1 MEPYSAGLLSL
12 LPPVLAVILAL
23 KTKEVYS
30 SLIFGII
37 AGSLIYCSN
46 SGGNPLVRPAAVTLE
61 ILSTK
66 FDLKIAIFCA
76 LLGALISVINASGGI
91 REYGKWARK
100 KLQTRRKAL
109 FSTMFLGILIFIDDY
124 FNCLTVGTVMKPVTD
139 AQKISREKL
148 AFIIDSTAAP
158 ICIIAPISS
167 WAVAVSSNL
176 TTKAAGE
183 NPFMIFLSCIP
194 WNFYAIFCLCFMMLI
209 IALDFDFGPMRRAE
223 LTHQEKL
230 AKGEEVQP
238 PVSVPED
245 CEVKSKPSGTVG
257 DILIPIGCL
266 IAATVLAMLST
277 GGFWK
282 EGEAYHEVA
291 LAMGNSDPSFSL
303 ILGALA
309 GLLAAFFK
317 YIPRRISTMAD
328 FMKHAVTG
336 AQNML
341 PAIIILMLAW
351 TLSGITREL
360 LEAPKFIAS
369 LVSADNGIA
378 VSLLP
383 AFAFMLAG
391 FLSFSIGTAWG
402 TFGILIP
409 IIISIFEAV
418 FPGNPVDLYIML
430 AATLAG
436 SVFGD
441 HCSPISDTT
450 ILSSAGAGCE
460 HVNHVSTQL
469 PYSMFIA
476 MVSLLG
482 YVTAGFTR
490 SLSLSLLV
498 SLAALVGGLLLIRRR
513 ARRSNPAEKTEA
525 A

>member
-1 MEPYSAGLLSL
+1 MEPYSAGFLSL

-30 SLIFGII
+30 SLIFGIMSGALI
-37 AGSLIYCSN
+37 YSFMSGGDSLI
-46 SGGNPLVRPAAVTLE
+46 RPIEVSVE
-61 ILSTK
+61 ILSAK

-91 REYGKWARK
+91 REYGNWARK

-109 FSTMFLGILIFIDDY
+109 FSTMFLGIVIFIDDY

-176 TTKAAGE
+176 TTEASSE
-183 NPFMIFLSCIP
+183 TPFMIFISCIP
-194 WNFYAIFCLCFMMLI
+194 WNFYAIFCLCFVLLV

-223 LTHQEKL
+223 QRHQESLEEQAGREDSHVLQDNGVK
-230 AKGEEVQP
+230 AKA
-238 PVSVPED
+238 
-245 CEVKSKPSGTVG
+245 SGTIS
-257 DILIPIGCL
+257 DILIPICSL
-266 IAATVLAMLST
+266 ITATALAMLYT

-282 EGEAYHEVA
+282 DGEAFHSAVQ
-291 LAMGNSDPSFSL
+291 AMGASDPSFSL
-303 ILGALA
+303 ILGALV
-309 GLLAAFFK
+309 GLLAAFLK
-317 YIPRRISTMAD
+317 YIPKRISTMDD
-328 FMKHAVTG
+328 FMKNAVRG

-351 TLSGITREL
+351 TLSGVTREL
-360 LEAPKFIAS
+360 LEAPKFIGS
-369 LVSADNGIA
+369 LISADNGMVA
-378 VSLLP
+378 ALLP
-383 AFAFMLAG
+383 AFAFILSG
-391 FLSFSIGTAWG
+391 FLSFAVGTAWG

-409 IIISIFEAV
+409 IIISVFEAV
-418 FPGNPVDLYIML
+418 FPGNSEYLYIVL
-430 AATLAG
+430 SATLAG

-460 HVNHVSTQL
+460 HVNHVGTQL
-469 PYSMFIA
+469 PYSIFIA
-476 MVSLLG
+476 AVSLLG
-482 YVTAGFTR
+482 YLIAGFTR
-490 SLSLSLLV
+490 SLSASLIF
-498 SLAALVGGLLLIRRR
+498 SLAVLLGGLLMIRSRVQR
-513 ARRSNPAEKTEA
+513 KAQTENAEKA
-525 A
+525 